1 MNPLRQHYRKL
12 LYSFA
17 GILLLIY
24 IFKWTGWL
32 QWYNANTQ
40 WTTLGNLK
48 LSAAPIDSAW
58 AAHRK
63 DIPVISWQ
71 DAVNA
76 GDNLCVRAKLTW
88 PYDTLIPGRIV
99 LHAYSSG
106 VAGSLYR
113 PLFNSFPLSS
123 SGAVTG
129 SAIIKMNDGQL
140 IVLVIGGSYASG
152 GVASSTGILQ
162 GRDLLPLLYEKEQ
175 ESAIA
180 WCRQQTVLALHQLVS
195 GPFSERR
202 TFITTGGNNNGSFQ
216 HSSSVFHLEKLSPD
230 NKRD

>member
-12 LYSFA
+12 LYSIA
-17 GILLLIY
+17 GILLPIY
-24 IFKWTGWL
+24 IFKL
-32 QWYNANTQ
+32 I
-40 WTTLGNLK
+40 L
-48 LSAAPIDSAW
+48 
-58 AAHRK
+58 
-63 DIPVISWQ
+63 
-71 DAVNA
+71 
-76 GDNLCVRAKLTW
+76 LT
-88 PYDTLIPGRIV
+88 
-99 LHAYSSG
+99 
-106 VAGSLYR
+106 
-113 PLFNSFPLSS
+113 
-123 SGAVTG
+123 
-129 SAIIKMNDGQL
+129 
-140 IVLVIGGSYASG
+140 IGGSYASG